1 MSMFRF
7 LQKPKAIWYTLGSV
21 TLALLFCA
29 PVHAQIFQGTF
40 HDPRKKESVGFSV
53 DLENSLD
60 EVTSI
65 VKRVANDSTIRG
77 TKIST
82 KDQGMEIINA
92 QFASSSN
99 ALPGVSAPSQVFY
112 KVSSNAVAPIHFPGS
127 NGSGTVVVRYVVKP
141 VAAQRTTLLI
151 DAVFYE
157 ESLHARYFSDG
168 NVESAEYGEILTLL
182 KALNSR
188 NNGGEHAP
196 QTAAVEANTTG
207 LESTLADL
215 QARLA
220 DARAAEQELEK
231 QLQKMRFNTEG
242 QVKTGGVPLKALPYN
257 QSPTILT
264 LEKDED
270 VTVLATS
277 KYWYRV
283 RTDKG
288 EEGWVYYEFLGPL
301 S

>member
-1 MSMFRF
+1 MGN
-7 LQKPKAIWYTLGSV
+7 AA
-21 TLALLFCA
+21 LALLFCA
-29 PVHAQIFQGTF
+29 PAPAQIFQGTL

-53 DLENSLD
+53 DLENSLE
-60 EVTSI
+60 EVTTI
-65 VKRVANDSTIRG
+65 VKRVANDATIRG
-77 TKIST
+77 SKIST
-82 KDQGMEIINA
+82 KDHAMEIDNA
-92 QFASSSN
+92 EFASSSN
-99 ALPGVSAPSQVFY
+99 IFPAFTPPGQAFY
-112 KVSSNAVAPIHFPGS
+112 KLSENAIAPIHFPGS
-127 NGSGTVVVRYVVKP
+127 NGSGTVVVRYVVRP
-141 VAAQRTTLLI
+141 VAAERTTLMI

-168 NVESAEYGEILTLL
+168 SVEAAEFGEILTQL
-182 KALNSR
+182 KALHSHNT
-188 NNGGEHAP
+188 GGEHAP
-196 QTAAVEANTTG
+196 PAAAVEANTVG
-207 LESTLADL
+207 LQNTLADL

-220 DARAAEQELEK
+220 DAQAAQQGLEK

-242 QVKTGGVPLKALPYN
+242 QVKTGGVPLKVLPYN

-264 LEKDED
+264 LDKGAD

-288 EEGWVYYEFLGPL
+288 EEGWIYYEFLGPL